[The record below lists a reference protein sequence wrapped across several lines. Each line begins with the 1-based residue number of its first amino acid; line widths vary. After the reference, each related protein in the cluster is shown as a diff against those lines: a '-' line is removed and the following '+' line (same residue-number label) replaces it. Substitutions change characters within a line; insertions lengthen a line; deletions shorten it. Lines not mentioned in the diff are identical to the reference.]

1 MLNCIWGQ
9 HPTCPITHLNDVGHP
24 EVDSALCRVPSAS
37 WLGSGSLERAQPTT
51 AWGPPFL
58 GSSRAGCGFRPQ
70 NSTSAPSMVASPG
83 VPPLL
88 QLLLASG
95 VCPAQGWACWKLSRR
110 LLGGSVASLCSSS
123 LRGVPEMALPL
134 SSARLGTMLWLARR
148 GRVLAF
154 TRVCGGCSGLGL

>member
-1 MLNCIWGQ
+1 MSY
-9 HPTCPITHLNDVGHP
+9 H
-24 EVDSALCRVPSAS
+24 CRG
-37 WLGSGSLERAQPTT
+37 W
-51 AWGPPFL
+51 AWWSSPFL

-123 LRGVPEMALPL
+123 LRGVPEMALL
-134 SSARLGTMLWLARR
+134 RGVAGRWAQGRGGRHDLG
-148 GRVLAF
+148 GRQ
-154 TRVCGGCSGLGL
+154 GGQLE